1 MGGSSPSHTFN
12 TPGTYT
18 VMVSVTDANGQ
29 RAESSMTVRV
39 AIKDTDGDGIAD
51 TSDLCPTISGTLIG
65 NGCPAITGILGRLEN
80 NTCILK
86 KVKTQ

>member
-39 AIKDTDGDGIAD
+39 DASTFTLG
-51 TSDLCPTISGTLIG
+51 STIQVIG
-65 NGCPAITGILGRLEN
+65 SNGKILP
-80 NTCILK
+80 
-86 KVKTQ
+86 